1 MNSPHKGAV
10 TRKML
15 PFDDVIM
22 ALSNLSLNI
31 RRKVNNIKG
40 RDHIEKCQ
48 VTVGVRV
55 YILCMPNHDWH
66 KIVCLCVWMDT

>member
-1 MNSPHKGAV
+1 MTSPHNGPI
-10 TRKML
+10 TWKMF

-31 RRKVNNIKG
+31 RSKVNKIKEHG
-40 RDHIEKCQ
+40 HIEKCQ

-55 YILCMPNHDWH
+55 YILCMPNDEWH
-66 KIVCLCVWMDT
+66 KIVCVCVWMDT